1 MSENP
6 IWKPSGTRIAKTRLS
21 AFIDLVDRTWGISCK
36 DYQDLHQWS
45 IDEPEKFWKSLWDFG
60 GVISETTGNIV
71 IRDAQKLPGAVFFP
85 DAKLNFAENLLRRR
99 DHKPAIIFSSETCI
113 KRNFSYKELYEL
125 VSRLRQAMIKTGVK
139 PGDRV
144 AALLPNIP
152 EAVACMLAA
161 TSLGAIWSSC
171 SPDFGIE
178 GILDRFR
185 QIKPKLLIGVD
196 RYFYNGHEFDCC
208 QKTSKISSELGSVKK
223 TIIIPFDPENNIY
236 HKSNLAEY
244 LKPFKPE
251 PITFESFSFNHPLY
265 VLFSSGTTGIPKCII
280 HGAGG
285 TLIQHIKEHMLQ
297 TDTQPGDRI
306 FYFTTLGWMMW
317 NWLVSALAMEA
328 TLVLYDGAPF
338 YPNANA
344 LFDYADK
351 AKVTHFGTSAKFI
364 DALKKTRLSPKS
376 THDLSSVQTILS
388 TGSPLLP
395 ESFDYI
401 YKQIKSDVCVS
412 SISGGTDIVGCFAAG
427 NPNGPVF
434 RGELQAKCLGMDV
447 AIFSPEGRPLIGHKG
462 ELVCRNSFPSMP
474 LGFWNDQTG
483 NRFKSAY
490 FERFPGVWHH
500 GDWAELTERGGLIIY
515 GRSDA
520 TLNPGGVRIGTAEIY
535 RQVEQLSEVEEAIA
549 VGQEAP
555 DGDVRIVLFVRLR
568 VNITLDQE
576 LQEKIRYCIREGAS
590 PRHTPS
596 VILEVSDIPRT
607 KSGKITE
614 LAVRDVIHGRVVEN
628 VESLANPEALDQFRD
643 RKELLFTKR

>member
-1 MSENP
+1 MNENP
-6 IWKPSGTRIAKTRLS
+6 IWKPSGARIAQTRLS
-21 AFIDLVDRTWGISCK
+21 EFIDLVDHTWGISCK

-45 IDEPEKFWKSLWDFG
+45 IDEAEKFWKSLWDFG
-60 GVISETTGNIV
+60 GVISETTGNTV

-99 DHKPAIIFSSETCI
+99 DNEPAIIFSSETCI
-113 KRNFSYKELYEL
+113 KRNFSYQELYEL

-152 EAVACMLAA
+152 ESVACMLAA

-171 SPDFGIE
+171 SPDFGIK
-178 GILDRFR
+178 GILDRFS

-208 QKTSKISSELGSVKK
+208 KKISKISSELGSVKK
-223 TIIIPFDPENNIY
+223 TIIVPYDPENTIY
-236 HKSNLAEY
+236 HKSNLAGY
-244 LKPFKPE
+244 LKPFEPE

-265 VLFSSGTTGIPKCII
+265 ILFSSGTTGTPKCII

-306 FYFTTLGWMMW
+306 FYYTTLGWMMW

-338 YPNANA
+338 YPNGNA

-351 AKVTHFGTSAKFI
+351 ARVTHFGTSAKFI
-364 DALKKTRLSPKS
+364 DALKKTSLSPRS
-376 THDLSSVQTILS
+376 THDLSSVRTILS

-401 YKQIKSDVCVS
+401 YRQIKSDVCVS

-447 AIFSPEGRPLIGHKG
+447 AIFSSEGKPIIGHKG
-462 ELVCRNSFPSMP
+462 ELVCRNNFPSMP

-535 RQVEQLSEVEEAIA
+535 RQVEQLSEVKEAIA

-555 DGDVRIVLFVRLR
+555 DGDVRIILFVRLID
-568 VNITLDQE
+568 NITLDPE
-576 LQEKIRYCIREGAS
+576 LRKKIHYCIREGAS

-628 VESLANPEALDQFRD
+628 VEALANPEALDQFRD
-643 RKELLFTKR
+643 REELLFTKR